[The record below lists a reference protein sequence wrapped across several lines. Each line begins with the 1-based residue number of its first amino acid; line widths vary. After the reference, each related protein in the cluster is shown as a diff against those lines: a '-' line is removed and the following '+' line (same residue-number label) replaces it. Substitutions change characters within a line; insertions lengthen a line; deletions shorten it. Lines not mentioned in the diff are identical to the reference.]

1 MATIRKFDPVTID
14 LEDKPRPDSDAAV
27 RLQRLY
33 ANAEDTQFHGVW
45 QAEPGTHAN
54 LPGQETVVILAGKA
68 TVSGQNGDSIDVAA
82 GDLVFIDAGEVTT
95 WKVHET
101 IRKVFVINS

>member
-1 MATIRKFDPVTID
+1 MTTIRKYDPLTLV

-27 RLQRLY
+27 RAQRLY
-33 ANAEDTQFHGVW
+33 TNGAETQFHGVW

-68 TVSGQNGDSIDVAA
+68 TVTGQSGDSVDVAA
-82 GDLVFIDAGEVTT
+82 GDLVLIDAGEIAT
-95 WKVHET
+95 WTVHET
-101 IRKVFVINS
+101 LRKVFVINT

>member
-1 MATIRKFDPVTID
+1 MATIRKFDPLTIE
-14 LEDKPRPDSDAAV
+14 LEEKPRPDSDAGV
-27 RLQRLY
+27 RAERLY
-33 ANAEDTQFHGVW
+33 TNEAGNQFHGVW

-68 TVSGQNGDSIDVAA
+68 TVTGESGDSIDVAA
-82 GDLVFIDAGEVTT
+82 GDLVFIDAGEVAT

-101 IRKVFVINS
+101 IRKVFVINQ